1 MTHIEHCF
9 YFSFAD
15 MDPKELI
22 TGREKRE
29 LLVEESGKDP
39 VCGILAR
46 NIAFSDFC
54 VPFSQGVC

>member
-1 MTHIEHCF
+1 
-9 YFSFAD
+9 

-46 NIAFSDFC
+46 NIALLNFC
-54 VPFSQGVC
+54 VCIFTRSMLIGFVCLCRIHMA

>member
-1 MTHIEHCF
+1 
-9 YFSFAD
+9 

>member
-1 MTHIEHCF
+1 
-9 YFSFAD
+9 
-15 MDPKELI
+15 MDPQELI

-46 NIAFSDFC
+46 NSALSNFC
-54 VPFSQGVC
+54 VCIFTSMLIGFICLCRTRMA

>member
-1 MTHIEHCF
+1 
-9 YFSFAD
+9 

-29 LLVEESGKDP
+29 LLVEESGKDS

-46 NIAFSDFC
+46 NIALSNFC
-54 VPFSQGVC
+54 VPFSRGVC